1 MIRKRGFPVSF
12 VSRHRV
18 FEQRKRETLPSGGA
32 LQQGEGYEMDWRLV
46 CAMTKT
52 TAMIIKRRPTTL
64 AVSKRSPK

>member
-1 MIRKRGFPVSF
+1 MIRKRWFPVSF

-18 FEQRKRETLPSGGA
+18 FEQGNGKPLPSGGA
-32 LQQGEGYEMDWRLV
+32 IQQGEGYEMDWRLV

-52 TAMIIKRRPTTL
+52 TAIIIKRRPTTL